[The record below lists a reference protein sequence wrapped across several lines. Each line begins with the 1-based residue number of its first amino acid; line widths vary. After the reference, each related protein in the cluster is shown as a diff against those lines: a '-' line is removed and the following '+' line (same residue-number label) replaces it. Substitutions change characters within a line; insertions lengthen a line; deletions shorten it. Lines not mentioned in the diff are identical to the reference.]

1 MKTKIM
7 RSGVIVTNMY
17 DDIEDFREWF
27 EEFCEING
35 LDKDEEDIYEWVEK
49 RLQWDFEDEEENL
62 NIPCEGD
69 ILCIADLGLWD
80 GRHSAYQIIPNATK
94 FSDIFRVS
102 MKNIDNYKFHYDR
115 YNVMAELHHH
125 DGCNNIEFRLIKK
138 GVNPQPLLD
147 AIYNQEE
154 VTREMIRRYTTSL
167 RPYIKKCYGC

>member
-1 MKTKIM
+1 MKTKIK
-7 RSGVIVTNMY
+7 RSGIIVTNMY
-17 DDIEDFREWF
+17 DDIEDFREGF
-27 EEFCEING
+27 KEFCEINE
-35 LDKDEEDIYEWVEK
+35 LDEDTEDIYEYAD
-49 RLQWDFEDEEENL
+49 RCFQEDWENEQHNL

-80 GRHSAYQIIPNATK
+80 GRHSAYQIIHNATK
-94 FSDIFRVS
+94 FSDIFRVGMRS
-102 MKNIDNYKFHYDR
+102 IDYYKFHYDR

-125 DGCNNIEFRLIKK
+125 DGCNHIEFRLIKK

-147 AIYNQEE
+147 ALYNQEE